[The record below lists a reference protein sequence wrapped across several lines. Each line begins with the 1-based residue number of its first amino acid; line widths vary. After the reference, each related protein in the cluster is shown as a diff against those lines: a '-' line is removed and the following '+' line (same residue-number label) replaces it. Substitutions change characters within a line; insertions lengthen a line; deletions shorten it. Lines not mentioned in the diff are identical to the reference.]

1 MKLKQ
6 ISVPLENAIGCAY
19 DVLGA
24 LGERGINLR
33 ALNLVDS
40 GEFGELRLLVSNLT
54 EARQILMENRITA
67 WVSEVVAFEI
77 EDRPNALAEVL
88 AHLTAARIAVNYAY
102 AFASSVSGNAVMIF
116 SFEDNDKAI
125 ETLQRIGVRLL
136 DVEAF
141 GMLDNAPNVCAE
153 EPHRQTA
160 A

>member
-6 ISVPLENAIGCAY
+6 ISVPLENSIGRAY
-19 DVLGA
+19 EVIGA

-40 GEFGELRLLVSNLT
+40 GDFGELRLLVSNLA
-54 EARQILMENRITA
+54 EARQILMEHRITA

-88 AHLTAARIAVNYAY
+88 AHLTAARVPINYAY
-102 AFASSVSGNAVMIF
+102 AFAGSVSGNAVMIF
-116 SFEDNDKAI
+116 SFEDNDQAI
-125 ETLQRIGVRLL
+125 ETLQRIGVHLL
-136 DVEAF
+136 DVKAF
-141 GMLDNAPNVCAE
+141 GMLDTAPNVCE
-153 EPHRQTA
+153 TPPRQTA

>member
-6 ISVPLENAIGCAY
+6 LSVPLENAIGRAY
-19 DVLGA
+19 EVLSV

-40 GEFGELRLLVSNLT
+40 GDFGELWLLVSNLA

-67 WVSEVVAFEI
+67 RVSDVVAFEI

-88 AHLTAARIAVNYAY
+88 THLTAARIPINYAY
-102 AFASSVSGNAVMIF
+102 AFAGNFSGNAVMIF
-116 SFEDNDKAI
+116 SFEDNDEAI
-125 ETLQRIGVRLL
+125 ELLQRIDVPLL
-136 DVEAF
+136 NAEAF
-141 GMLDNAPNVCAE
+141 GMIDTAANACSEMP
-153 EPHRQTA
+153 RQTA